1 MSEANAVATRLPE
14 FSQHEPLT
22 WFRRAETRFR
32 LRGIKQATTRADYV
46 LEALPETIFRRIGP
60 WLDQQPDEI
69 PYDDLKKHL
78 LKEFSPTTSE
88 RARRLL
94 LMPSQP
100 IGDRKPSQLW
110 DEICMLSRLPETDE
124 DSKNKE
130 VDLKKEI
137 WLQTLSSC
145 VRVLLHNTDEKS
157 KHYIGRRDYDV
168 TECCLPRYLPMS
180 TSRCLPPDVM
190 YVRRTPD
197 VTPVRRT
204 PDVTPVRRTP
214 DVTPVRRTPDVMP
227 RPAETT
233 DDVVPVQRANW
244 HANHNQ
250 FHATLESNGLCSY
263 HNKFGNR
270 ARKCISGCRWFSKNF
285 TSGRF

>member
-88 RARRLL
+88 RSRRLL

-137 WLQTLSSC
+137 WLQTLPSC

-157 KHYIGRRDYDV
+157 MDDLSTLADEIM
-168 TECCLPRYLPMS
+168 MS
-180 TSRCLPPDVM
+180 QNAACHDTSRCDV
-190 YVRRTPD
+190 
-197 VTPVRRT
+197 
-204 PDVTPVRRTP
+204 
-214 DVTPVRRTPDVMP
+214 
-227 RPAETT
+227 RPKNSRCDAC
-233 DDVVPVQRANW
+233 PKNSRC
-244 HANHNQ
+244 HACPKNSRC
-250 FHATLESNGLCSY
+250 HACP
-263 HNKFGNR
+263 
-270 ARKCISGCRWFSKNF
+270 KN
-285 TSGRF
+285 S

>member
-32 LRGIKQATTRADYV
+32 LRGIKQVTTKADYV
-46 LEALPETIFRRIGP
+46 LEALPETIIRRIGP
-60 WLDQQPDEI
+60 WLDQPPGEI

-78 LKEFSPTTSE
+78 LREFSPTTSE

-100 IGDRKPSQLW
+100 IGDRKLSQLW
-110 DEICMLSRLPETDE
+110 DEICMLSRLPEINE
-124 DSKNKE
+124 DSKKKE

-137 WLQTLSSC
+137 WLQTLPSC

-157 KHYIGRRDYDV
+157 TDDLSTLADEIM
-168 TECCLPRYLPMS
+168 MS
-180 TSRCLPPDVM
+180 QNAACHDTSRCLPPDVM
-190 YVRRTPD
+190 HVRRTPD
-197 VTPVRRT
+197 VM
-204 PDVTPVRRTP
+204 
-214 DVTPVRRTPDVMP
+214 PVRRTPDVMP
-227 RPAETT
+227 VRRTPDVMPVRRTPDVMPAPRPAETNT
-233 DDVVPVQRANW
+233 DDVAPVQRANW
-244 HANHNQ
+244 YANHNQ

-270 ARKCISGCRWFSKNF
+270 ARKCISVCR
-285 TSGRF
+285 

>member
-22 WFRRAETRFR
+22 WFRRPETRFR

-46 LEALPETIFRRIGP
+46 LEALPEMIFRRIGP
-60 WLDQQPDEI
+60 WLDEQPDEI

-110 DEICMLSRLPETDE
+110 DEICMLSRLPETDK

-130 VDLKKEI
+130 RRKK
-137 WLQTLSSC
+137 SGC
-145 VRVLLHNTDEKS
+145 
-157 KHYIGRRDYDV
+157 KHY
-168 TECCLPRYLPMS
+168 
-180 TSRCLPPDVM
+180 
-190 YVRRTPD
+190 
-197 VTPVRRT
+197 
-204 PDVTPVRRTP
+204 
-214 DVTPVRRTPDVMP
+214 
-227 RPAETT
+227 PAASEFSYTT
-233 DDVVPVQRANW
+233 QMRSPWMIFPHWQTR
-244 HANHNQ
+244 
-250 FHATLESNGLCSY
+250 L
-263 HNKFGNR
+263 
-270 ARKCISGCRWFSKNF
+270 
-285 TSGRF
+285 

>member
-22 WFRRAETRFR
+22 WFRRTETRFR
-32 LRGIKQATTRADYV
+32 LRGIKQATTKADYV

-69 PYDDLKKHL
+69 PYDDLNKHL
-78 LKEFSPTTSE
+78 LREFSPITSE
-88 RARRLL
+88 RARGLL

-110 DEICMLSRLPETDE
+110 DEISMLSRLPETDG

-137 WLQTLSSC
+137 WLQTLPSC

-157 KHYIGRRDYDV
+157 TDDLSTLADEIM
-168 TECCLPRYLPMS
+168 MS
-180 TSRCLPPDVM
+180 QNAACHDTSRCLPPM
-190 YVRRTPD
+190 SCTSEELPMSCLSEEHLMSCLSEEH
-197 VTPVRRT
+197 PMSCQSEEL
-204 PDVTPVRRTP
+204 P
-214 DVTPVRRTPDVMP
+214 MP
-227 RPAETT
+227 CLPQDLPKPTQT
-233 DDVVPVQRANW
+233 MSP
-244 HANHNQ
+244 
-250 FHATLESNGLCSY
+250 LSNEPTGMQIITNSMQ
-263 HNKFGNR
+263 H
-270 ARKCISGCRWFSKNF
+270 
-285 TSGRF
+285 

>member
-1 MSEANAVATRLPE
+1 MSEDKAVATRLPE

-22 WFRRAETRFR
+22 WFLRAETRFR
-32 LRGIKQATTRADYV
+32 LRGIKQATTKADYD
-46 LEALPETIFRRIGP
+46 LEALPETIFRRIEP
-60 WLDQQPDEI
+60 WLNQQPDEI

-110 DEICMLSRLPETDE
+110 DEICMLRRLPEINE

-137 WLQTLSSC
+137 CQQTLPSC

-157 KHYIGRRDYDV
+157 TNDLSTLADEIM
-168 TECCLPRYLPMS
+168 MS
-180 TSRCLPPDVM
+180 QNAACHDTARCLPPDVM
-190 YVRRTPD
+190 PD
-197 VTPVRRT
+197 L
-204 PDVTPVRRTP
+204 
-214 DVTPVRRTPDVMP
+214 RTPDVMP
-227 RPAETT
+227 
-233 DDVVPVQRANW
+233 VQR
-244 HANHNQ
+244 
-250 FHATLESNGLCSY
+250 TPCP
-263 HNKFGNR
+263 
-270 ARKCISGCRWFSKNF
+270 
-285 TSGRF
+285 TSQLVCKS